1 MAVTKLPAKEAGST
15 PPPVPPDTPRPV
27 GLGKGLAHIPDS
39 FFAPLP
45 EEILDSFESRQT

>member
-1 MAVTKLPAKEAGST
+1 MAVARPTAEGAGST
-15 PPPVPPDTPRPV
+15 PPPIPPDPPRPV